1 MMMPTTAPAAMSKG
15 SGTLNRQLVPSTA
28 SAISTVGT
36 SMMARRARTKQAPAM
51 VPEAAAVTPATKALT
66 FGFALMRSKYGYGIT
81 TKRYTGRNTPTA
93 AATAPG
99 KPATR

>member
-1 MMMPTTAPAAMSKG
+1 
-15 SGTLNRQLVPSTA
+15 
-28 SAISTVGT
+28 
-36 SMMARRARTKQAPAM
+36 
-51 VPEAAAVTPATKALT
+51 
-66 FGFALMRSKYGYGIT
+66 MRSKYGYGIT